1 MPYYP
6 KNKVQTNLYTNGQTL
21 VRVSDLS
28 AYTGFYYKTYTGQ
41 LFVGKTPNSNR
52 YPEELIDIL
61 NIVPPSSDIQTQLT
75 TNRDPNNEVSVYVR
89 NLPNPTSSRKVPTP
103 FYPKPTPNQYITGYF
118 DRYFA
123 KQVNDTNF
131 IEIDKKTYEGI
142 SSHSSEYLW
151 ELYNVTS
158 IPWQLTGD
166 AEKVYNTNR
175 NLVKIQE
182 KNGFNGLS
190 IFLRDNYVKFYKGKD
205 NHIDPKPKFGGLR

>member
-6 KNKVQTNLYTNGQTL
+6 KNRVQTNLFTNGGELVLALTL
-21 VRVSDLS
+21 EP
-28 AYTGFYYKTYTGQ
+28 YTGYYYKLYNGQ
-41 LFVGKTPNSNR
+41 KYAGIDPNSSQYPELLIAFSDFIPITPNNIIQT
-52 YPEELIDIL
+52 ELARESLDTNTTYIR
-61 NIVPPSSDIQTQLT
+61 NYKTTIVP
-75 TNRDPNNEVSVYVR
+75 RR
-89 NLPNPTSSRKVPTP
+89 VPTP
-103 FYPKPTPNQYITGYF
+103 FYPKPTLNQYITGYF

-131 IEIDKKTYEGI
+131 IEVDKKTYEGI

-151 ELYNVTS
+151 ELYNITS

-205 NHIDPKPKFGGLR
+205 NHIDPKPKFGDLK